1 MNARTLSMTVVAL
14 VTTLTVA
21 TLAGCGLAETGAA
34 AAAGGVSKTQEVKE
48 GLKAEQRV
56 RDGVADAQAVGR
68 ANLEAA
74 EKASE

>member
-1 MNARTLSMTVVAL
+1 MNARTLLLPLVA
-14 VTTLTVA
+14 A
-21 TLAGCGLAETGAA
+21 AAAALAGCGLAETGAA

-48 GLKAEQRV
+48 GLRTEQKV
-56 RDGVADAQAVGR
+56 RDDVAAAQAAGK